1 MVSNILREK
10 LSEKKQKQMKACQS
24 NSRDFEEVRH
34 EFSVM
39 DTPVKEFILEGAD
52 VHGRKGKRL

>member
-1 MVSNILREK
+1 
-10 LSEKKQKQMKACQS
+10 MKACQS

-52 VHGRKGKRL
+52 VQRKGKKLQTNLLYMLVK

>member
-1 MVSNILREK
+1 
-10 LSEKKQKQMKACQS
+10 MKACQS

-52 VHGRKGKRL
+52 VHRRKGKRL